1 MTRLD
6 ISENSIRASGCKALV
21 GALAGNQVMR
31 ELNVASNQL
40 TLKSDA
46 QSFSDVDMSGVTAL
60 ADVISG
66 MGAMSKFT
74 FSGDFSDSKPVT
86 MTTTMTEADFS
97 GKALGVSGSMMVAA
111 FLPKCQ

>member
-21 GALAGNQVMR
+21 EALAGNQVMR

-66 MGAMSKFT
+66 MGALSKLDL
-74 FSGDFSDSKPVT
+74 SMNRIPA
-86 MTTTMTEADFS
+86 TEA
-97 GKALGVSGSMMVAA
+97 GMLNAACKAKGVDLV
-111 FLPKCQ
+111 L